1 MLIHV
6 QLNERVFV
14 HINGRPERYL
24 TPGRYRVFRPF
35 SNVELVRAN
44 TDQILADLRPEQL
57 ALVPAEDLTLISLAE
72 NQRAVVMRRGRA
84 ARWLGVGEHQVWTV
98 DRRVLKSALGTRDV
112 SNVSIEI
119 FDTSSIEAV
128 PLRDDIRALAPA
140 NDYVE
145 ATAAQGTTV
154 LRYVDGVLDAE
165 LPPGRHAAWTTSR
178 KVNFA
183 VIDLR
188 EKLLHITGQEVM
200 TKDKVTLRLNV
211 SVQYRVADAKRLATV
226 AREPDDV
233 LYLAVQLAAREQI
246 ATRTLDELLAS
257 RDAIA
262 GAISP
267 AVGERATGIG
277 LSVITFG
284 VKDVVLPGDMKE
296 LMNRVIE
303 AQKVAEANVITRRE
317 EIAAVRSMAQTA
329 KVLSENPLLLRMK
342 ELEAYKE
349 LAGKVEKLHVVLG
362 DTGVNKLQ
370 LGM

>member
-6 QLNERVFV
+6 SLNERVFV
-14 HINGRPERYL
+14 HVNDRPVRYL
-24 TPGRYRVFRPF
+24 APGRHRIFRPF
-35 SNVELVRAN
+35 SKVELVRVN
-44 TDQILADLRPEQL
+44 TDLIVADLRAEHL
-57 ALVPAEDLTLISLAE
+57 ALVPEKDLTIVSLGE
-72 NQRAVVMRRGRA
+72 NQRALVLRRGRA

-98 DRRVLKSALGTRDV
+98 EKNVAIHVL
-112 SNVSIEI
+112 
-119 FDTSSIEAV
+119 DTSAIAAV
-128 PLRDDIRALAPA
+128 PLREDIRAIAPA

-145 ATAAQGTTV
+145 VTAAQGTTV
-154 LRYVDGVLDAE
+154 LRYVDGVLEAE
-165 LPPGRHAAWTTSR
+165 LGPGRHAAWTTSQ

-211 SVQYRVADAKRLATV
+211 SVQYHVADAKRLATI

-267 AVGERATGIG
+267 AVAERAASIG

-329 KVLSENPLLLRMK
+329 KVLSENPLLLRLK

-349 LAGKVEKLHVVLG
+349 LASKVEKLHVVLG
-362 DTGVNKLQ
+362 DNGVKQFQLQ
-370 LGM
+370 G